1 MAGTSL
7 TADGLLATDTS
18 DMTYDTDDPSK
29 AEEEL
34 LMEREWETDL
44 FPDSE
49 QQITNAQAPTTEK
62 TTKTM
67 PQKGSESNSHKPND
81 NQARGTKQLL
91 DDKRERQGNIVPKN
105 VESPKRGTCLH
116 KGEN

>member
-18 DMTYDTDDPSK
+18 DMTCDTEDPSK

-44 FPDSE
+44 FSDSE
-49 QQITNAQAPTTEK
+49 QQITNAQAPTT
-62 TTKTM
+62 KTM
-67 PQKGSESNSHKPND
+67 PQKGRESNSHKPND
-81 NQARGTKQLL
+81 NQARATKQLR
-91 DDKRERQGNIVPKN
+91 DDKRERQGNIEPKN
-105 VESPKRGTCLH
+105 VEPPKRGTYLH
-116 KGEN
+116 KAEK